1 MKNKKLKDLVVK
13 ARNKEELEE
22 SKVLKENL
30 SKALE
35 EAKNDLESQ
44 LQDLRAKRD
53 KVIWREYPK
62 HRNILKKVSDL
73 RMINENLNTACKD
86 QG

>member
-22 SKVLKENL
+22 SKILKENL

-53 KVIWREYPK
+53 KVI
-62 HRNILKKVSDL
+62 
-73 RMINENLNTACKD
+73 
-86 QG
+86 